1 LLKRLE
7 NEGLIIRIPKTR
19 GHPYTEVKLTP
30 KGLEAC
36 EPGIEILKDVIA
48 ETMSV
53 LTQKEMGQLGELT
66 RPLQLKSLE
75 MLHMK
80 LKSPPGRPDE
90 VTMPYKVHKKIK
102 NK

>member
-1 LLKRLE
+1 
-7 NEGLIIRIPKTR
+7 
-19 GHPYTEVKLTP
+19 
-30 KGLEAC
+30 
-36 EPGIEILKDVIA
+36 
-48 ETMSV
+48 MSV